1 MSNLP
6 NAAAA
11 CSYSSGDEFL
21 HIGSTRASPAFDSPS
36 SESQDHTSDV
46 LTPQILQP
54 LQPQCEPHTH
64 IQCCGVEK
72 DYRSNAWVPCEKRAT
87 FASKIHSRGVIC
99 VGALDVTK
107 VTKCAS
113 CRNYAHANCLIL
125 QANGIVSQATRHAP
139 WTCTTCQKTAADE
152 KQAADAISSATG
164 QQHKPEQDVPILHT
178 FMSKSELSRLLKD
191 DKWGCRSSGNG
202 KMYMHCGLKTCQ
214 IKFSAKNLCD
224 DTSADG
230 DDAEWAIQGL
240 PASHLCCGDNSK
252 AVSSLVRTQAVL
264 SDKVFKDIQRLACSH
279 CFRSN
284 EIQNFIRRTE
294 GVHVHT
300 KLIANIGYRA
310 REKLFG
316 GNGDLEQLYKQQKVS
331 SLCFE
336 KCTPSLC
343 FEKCTLNTID
353 TFTGKTSVGRHLRTC
368 F

>member
-1 MSNLP
+1 MSNLQ
-6 NAAAA
+6 NATAA
-11 CSYSSGDEFL
+11 CSFSSGDESLF
-21 HIGSTRASPAFDSPS
+21 IGSARGSPAFDSPS
-36 SESQDHTSDV
+36 SESQDHTSQ
-46 LTPQILQP
+46 LPPEMLQP

-139 WTCTTCQKTAADE
+139 WTCTTCQKIAADE
-152 KQAADAISSATG
+152 KQAADAISSEGCAATG

-178 FMSKSELSRLLKD
+178 FMSKSELSRLLRN

-230 DDAEWAIQGL
+230 DDGEWAIQGL
-240 PASHLCCGDNSK
+240 PASHPCCGDNSK
-252 AVSSLVRTQAVL
+252 AVVVSSLVRTQAVL
-264 SDKVFKDIQRLACSH
+264 PDKVFKEIQRLACSH

-336 KCTPSLC
+336 KCT
-343 FEKCTLNTID
+343 LNTID
-353 TFTGKTSVGRHLRTC
+353 TFTGKTSVGRHLRTR